1 MILNCTT
8 SHAKIKYGAL
18 HPTPNVATVSWA
30 TRHQIKYF
38 GSPSALLRLPPWG
51 LPWVCSLS
59 FTLPQ
64 IHAARISLSF
74 CHVFKLDDSP
84 AKKTSIRI
92 CFFERPTWRG
102 RNDLFIFSLSLS
114 LWFTLAI
121 TLKRICYI
129 TQQVCVISFLHWEFP
144 LFLRTSLGLVCMALP
159 LLALFPSRLLTHTH
173 SVWQWIAVL

>member
-8 SHAKIKYGAL
+8 SHAEIKYGAL
-18 HPTPNVATVSWA
+18 HPTPNVATGSWA
-30 TRHQIKYF
+30 TRHQTKYF
-38 GSPSALLRLPPWG
+38 GYTSALLLLPPWG
-51 LPWVCSLS
+51 LPWVCTLS

-102 RNDLFIFSLSLS
+102 RNDLFIFFLSLYDL
-114 LWFTLAI
+114 LWLLLWNVSVLLPNKFVSSPSYTGN
-121 TLKRICYI
+121 
-129 TQQVCVISFLHWEFP
+129 SH
-144 LFLRTSLGLVCMALP
+144 TS
-159 LLALFPSRLLTHTH
+159 
-173 SVWQWIAVL
+173 